1 MAARYGST
9 CRLIDRIRWGTGG
22 ALASR
27 VLLHYSGNQELYERL
42 AEDWEEAMLRWQM
55 EQNEQ
60 MQEEMAAE
68 QE

>member
-9 CRLIDRIRWGTGG
+9 CRLIDRIQGPQG

-27 VLLHYSGNQELYERL
+27 VLLYDSGNQELYERL
-42 AEDWEEAMLRWQM
+42 AEDWEEAILRWQM